1 MNATVFTAVIAIATL
16 AAQPVQAQF
25 LGIGKKKS
33 VDPATSQPCQPSEAR
48 TRRNSIFGALASS
61 IAGSALGSAGGTVA
75 GLALPIGSL
84 LSSAI
89 MAKLD
94 CKEQVQAA
102 EATTNAVRGGVGT
115 SSTWTSGTRANV
127 SGTSTVTGENKLA
140 DAPAAHRHRCSSSMA
155 MNTAP
160 NGCPQARRSVMR
172 WRHSL
177 GTSRSGRANFAAL
190 PPRETIPSTQ
200 PAPSPGLAASRDALL
215 RSLQAWQP

>member
-1 MNATVFTAVIAIATL
+1 MNATGFIPVVIAIATL

-33 VDPATSQPCQPSEAR
+33 AEPAASQPCQPSEAR
-48 TRRNSIFGALASS
+48 TRRNSIFGALAGG
-61 IAGSALGSAGGTVA
+61 IAGSALGSAGVGGTVA

-102 EATTNAVRGGVGT
+102 EATTSAVRGGVGT

-140 DAPAAHRHRCSSSMA
+140 DGTSCVTVTDVVIVDGEET
-155 MNTAP
+155 TAP
-160 NGCPQARRSVMR
+160 KRMCRKPGA
-172 WRHSL
+172 
-177 GTSRSGRANFAAL
+177 SGYA
-190 PPRETIPSTQ
+190 
-200 PAPSPGLAASRDALL
+200 LAA
-215 RSLQAWQP
+215 

>member
-1 MNATVFTAVIAIATL
+1 VNATIFTPAVIAIATL

-25 LGIGKKKS
+25 FGIGKKKS
-33 VDPATSQPCQPSEAR
+33 ADPATSQPCQPSEAR

-61 IAGSALGSAGGTVA
+61 IAGSALGSAGAGGTVA

-140 DAPAAHRHRCSSSMA
+140 DGTSCVTVTDVVIVDGEET
-155 MNTAP
+155 TAP
-160 NGCPQARRSVMR
+160 KRMCRKPGA
-172 WRHSL
+172 
-177 GTSRSGRANFAAL
+177 SGYA
-190 PPRETIPSTQ
+190 
-200 PAPSPGLAASRDALL
+200 LAA
-215 RSLQAWQP
+215 

>member
-1 MNATVFTAVIAIATL
+1 VNATGFIPVVIAIATL

-33 VDPATSQPCQPSEAR
+33 ASPATSQPCQPSEAR
-48 TRRNSIFGALASS
+48 TRRNSIFGAIASGF
-61 IAGSALGSAGGTVA
+61 AGSALGSAGGTVA
-75 GLALPIGSL
+75 SLALPIGSL

-102 EATTNAVRGGVGT
+102 EATTSAVRGGVGT

-140 DAPAAHRHRCSSSMA
+140 DGTSCVTVTDVVIVDGEET
-155 MNTAP
+155 TAP
-160 NGCPQARRSVMR
+160 KRMCRKPGA
-172 WRHSL
+172 
-177 GTSRSGRANFAAL
+177 SGYA
-190 PPRETIPSTQ
+190 
-200 PAPSPGLAASRDALL
+200 LAA
-215 RSLQAWQP
+215 